1 VPDLRS
7 VVAVTAAVTFGL
19 FGSASAQDFV
29 VDPGTAAS
37 NLSLAIELPFDG
49 TLIGDY
55 DAKANPTG
63 TQTRPGLFGGS
74 GNNPIGYS
82 ATLTLGVPGTTSSP
96 TGGISIDTTLAPIGL
111 VGVDAFQVDLLAGST
126 TSVGT
131 ELLLVYETFNTVN
144 PFSIYPGGFE
154 IPVPLAGAEIRSSEL
169 SLTLPTVLVGIP
181 VGDELSLTGSI
192 PVLWSIE
199 IDFGLDLG
207 VQAIDLPVNLPIT
220 AMLAGDGE
228 NQTFSVQADFSTLL
242 ELAIDLPPF
251 ESIAIGLP
259 TIPPSAN
266 EANLLFGGSV
276 TAIRLDIA
284 LGLDIVGVPGFIP
297 APADVNE
304 DGIVNSADLGL
315 VIGAWGVCDGCR
327 EDISGDGFV
336 NAIDI
341 GLLIAGWS
349 F

>member
-1 VPDLRS
+1 MLDLRP
-7 VVAVTAAVTFGL
+7 VVAMTFGL
-19 FGSASAQDFV
+19 LGSASAQDFV
-29 VDPGTAAS
+29 VDPGAGSSLLT
-37 NLSLAIELPFDG
+37 LAIDLPFEG

-82 ATLTLGVPGTTSSP
+82 ATLGLGVPGSTSSP
-96 TGGISIDTTLAPIGL
+96 SGGISIDTTLVDFGL
-111 VGVDAFQVDLLAGST
+111 VGVDSFQVDLLDGST
-126 TSVGT
+126 VAVGA
-131 ELLLVYETFNTVN
+131 ELTLIYETFNTLN

-154 IPVPLAGAEIRSSEL
+154 IPVPLAGGQLLRSEL
-169 SLTLPTVLVGIP
+169 TLTLPTVLAAIP
-181 VGDELSLTGSI
+181 SGDGVSLNGVI
-192 PVLWSIE
+192 PVLWGIE
-199 IDFGLDLG
+199 IDFGLDIG
-207 VQAIDLPVNLPIT
+207 VQAFDLPVNLPIT
-220 AMLAGDGE
+220 AMLEGEGE
-228 NQTFSVQADFSTLL
+228 NQTFSVQADFTTLI
-242 ELAIDLPPF
+242 ELALDLPPF
-251 ESIAIGLP
+251 ENLAVALP

-266 EANLLFGGSV
+266 EANLLFSGSV
-276 TAIRLDIA
+276 TAIRLDVA
-284 LGLDIVGVPGFIP
+284 LGLDIVGVRGFIP

>member
-1 VPDLRS
+1 MRHLRPA
-7 VVAVTAAVTFGL
+7 VVSAVVLMTTGAV
-19 FGSASAQDFV
+19 SAQDFV

-37 NLSLAIELPFDG
+37 NLSLAIDLPFEG

-63 TQTRPGLFGGS
+63 TLTRPGLFGGS

-82 ATLTLGVPGTTSSP
+82 ATLGLGVPGATSSP
-96 TGGISIDTTLAPIGL
+96 TGGISIDTTLAPIGI
-111 VGVDAFQVDLLAGST
+111 VGVDAFQVDLLDGST
-126 TSVGT
+126 IGVGA
-131 ELLLVYETFNTVN
+131 ELTLVYETFNTIN

-154 IPVPLAGAEIRSSEL
+154 IPVPLAGGQLLRSEL
-169 SLTLPTVLVGIP
+169 TLTLPTVLAGIP

-192 PVLWSIE
+192 PVLWAIE
-199 IDFGLDLG
+199 FDFGLDIG
-207 VQAIDLPVNLPIT
+207 VQAFDLPVNLPIT
-220 AMLAGDGE
+220 AMLAGEGE
-228 NQTFSVQADFSTLL
+228 NQTFSVQADFSTLI
-242 ELAIDLPPF
+242 ELALDLPPF
-251 ESIAIGLP
+251 ENIAIALP

-276 TAIRLDIA
+276 TAIRLDVA
-284 LGLDIVGVPGFIP
+284 LGLDIVGVRGFIP